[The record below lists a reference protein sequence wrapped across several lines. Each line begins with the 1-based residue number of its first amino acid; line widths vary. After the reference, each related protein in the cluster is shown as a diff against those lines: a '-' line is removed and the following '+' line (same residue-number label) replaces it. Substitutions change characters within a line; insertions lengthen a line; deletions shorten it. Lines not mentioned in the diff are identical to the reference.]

1 MSEIAPIR
9 PVERAAAPV
18 TVDTTPSPPA
28 RPAAREAQGPEQK
41 LDPAVTLDISADAK
55 PERAARTET
64 DYKTQ
69 FVRDPEAKTLVYQ
82 VVDPASGDVVVQLP
96 SVTVLKNRVYAEANA
111 ARAAPVAPVIQ
122 TPVDRIA

>member
-1 MSEIAPIR
+1 MSEISPIR
-9 PVERAAAPV
+9 PVERAAVPVAVDAAPN
-18 TVDTTPSPPA
+18 PPI
-28 RPAAREAQGPEQK
+28 RPAAREPEPAEQK
-41 LDPAVTLDISADAK
+41 LDPAVTLDIGPEAK

-64 DYKTQ
+64 DYTTK

-96 SVTVLKNRVYAEANA
+96 SATVLKNRAYAEANA

-122 TPVDRIA
+122 PPVDRIA